1 MDFVVLDFE
10 TTGLRNEDTII
21 EIGYVWIRD
30 GKIKDERSTLV
41 NPGKPISRRITK
53 ITGISTEMVKDAPYL
68 SDIIEGFSRFLRGKL
83 IVAHNASFDMRF
95 LNNALKD
102 AGLDPINEYICTMRM
117 FRAYK
122 KEMGISTPGA
132 KLSDLTAFFTLH
144 NDRAHRALEDAQVT
158 AKAFMNMAQVL
169 DWKKWISGKTKPR
182 QKTDRVKQY
191 ETCLEKGMDI
201 QDIAQTMN
209 VKEATVM
216 KYFYDWINGENY
228 KIYEAYI
235 RRQLPETKTIM
246 LILDAARQD
255 GRTKKV
261 YDLVRDHATFNQV
274 HLVMKIKQLKL
285 QSLFDLED
293 QA

>member
-30 GKIKDERSTLV
+30 GKIKDERSTLI

-68 SDIIEGFSRFLRGKL
+68 SDVIEGFSRFLRGKL

-95 LNNALKD
+95 LNNALRD
-102 AGLDPINEYICTMRM
+102 AGLDPINDYICTMRM

-122 KEMGISTPGA
+122 KEMGITTPGA
-132 KLSDLTAFFTLH
+132 KLSDLTTFFTLH

-158 AKAFMNMAQVL
+158 AKAFMNMTQVL
-169 DWKKWISGKTKPR
+169 DWKSWISGKAKPKK
-182 QKTDRVKQY
+182 KTDRVKQY
-191 ETCLEKGMDI
+191 EDYLEKGMDI
-201 QDIAQTMN
+201 ESIARAMN
-209 VKEATVM
+209 VKKATVM
-216 KYFYDWINGENY
+216 KYFFDWINVENY
-228 KIYEAYI
+228 RSYKVFI
-235 RRQLPETKTIM
+235 RRELPEGKIIM
-246 LILDAARQD
+246 LILESARQD

-274 HLVMKIKQLKL
+274 QLVMKIKQLKL
-285 QSLFDLED
+285 QGLFEQED
-293 QA
+293 